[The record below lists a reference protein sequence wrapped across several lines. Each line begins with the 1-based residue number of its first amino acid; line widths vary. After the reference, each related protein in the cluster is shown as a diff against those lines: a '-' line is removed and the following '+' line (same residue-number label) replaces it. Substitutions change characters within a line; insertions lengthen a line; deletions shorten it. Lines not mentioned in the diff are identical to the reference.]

1 MGGGE
6 PRLAGARVC
15 TPSLSGLAQSS
26 KLLPHAGTGRL
37 SQVWPVAGAW
47 GLARAAP
54 ATCRLWARY
63 GHQHE
68 ARNPWL
74 GFRAAYQAKGGVC
87 RKGWLLAL
95 GASVE
100 SGPRSLQLERRGS
113 GARLRAG
120 GAGLGAPCRG

>member
-1 MGGGE
+1 M
-6 PRLAGARVC
+6 
-15 TPSLSGLAQSS
+15 
-26 KLLPHAGTGRL
+26 
-37 SQVWPVAGAW
+37 WPVAGAW

-68 ARNPWL
+68 AGNPWL

-95 GASVE
+95 GAGVE

-120 GAGLGAPCRG
+120 GAVQRLGAQAQLFFRSLSFPSASPLVI